1 MQWPYTCPKCGCNLD
16 PGEPCD
22 CEAAPDAK
30 AERKILTMADW
41 NAAGDFTSFAKPGDP
56 VEDEIV
62 DEFIGCVPP
71 TICRGNLVQSGEA
84 YDIRYD
90 AKSDRWKSTYITF
103 ARRAGRWYY
112 CGCCFYGETVEV
124 EKPVKCA

>member
-1 MQWPYTCPKCGCNLD
+1 
-16 PGEPCD
+16 
-22 CEAAPDAK
+22 
-30 AERKILTMADW
+30 MADW
-41 NAAGDFTSFAKPGDP
+41 SAAGDFTSFARPGDP
-56 VEDEIV
+56 VEDDIV
-62 DEFIGCVPP
+62 DEFVGCVPP

-124 EKPVKCA
+124 EKSVKYA